1 MGYVYD
7 GDDEDA
13 PYVVI
18 EKRSGSVS
26 SFLLGAA
33 IGAGFALLFAPQ
45 SGIETRRGIGRRARR
60 VQLAAQDA
68 VDDARER
75 VTDGFQE
82 ARRQVEE
89 RLEAAR
95 AAVHVK
101 TRQVTRAM
109 EAGREAAQQARDELE
124 RRITETKAAYGAGA
138 QVARTGRSGRAT
150 AGAGGAAPGAPAIV
164 PTPLSSVPPAAITP
178 TSPGT
183 GGPAARGTPGIPEE

>member
-1 MGYVYD
+1 MAYVFD

-45 SGIETRRGIGRRARR
+45 SGVETRRGITRRARR
-60 VQLAAQDA
+60 VKVAAQDA
-68 VDDARER
+68 VEDAADR
-75 VTDGFQE
+75 VADGFSE

-89 RLEAAR
+89 RIEAAR

-138 QVARTGRSGRAT
+138 SVARTGRAT
-150 AGAGGAAPGAPAIV
+150 RSTASAGGASPGVPAV
-164 PTPLSSVPPAAITP
+164 VSTPLPPAAVKSP
-178 TSPGT
+178 APGT
-183 GGPAARGTPGIPEE
+183 GGPATRGTPGIPEE

>member
-1 MGYVYD
+1 MAYVFD

-45 SGIETRRGIGRRARR
+45 SGVETRRGITRRARR
-60 VQLAAQDA
+60 VKVAAQGAVEDA
-68 VDDARER
+68 ADR
-75 VTDGFQE
+75 VAGSFHE
-82 ARRQVEE
+82 ARRQVED
-89 RLEAAR
+89 RIEAAR

-138 QVARTGRSGRAT
+138 EVARSRSTRV
-150 AGAGGAAPGAPAIV
+150 GGARPGAPAVV
-164 PTPLSSVPPAAITP
+164 PSPLASVPPAAVTP